1 MVYRSTEHNKHRL
14 IKNIVFYVYTLMFE
28 ISIIHSYTRTV
39 DEPSILILIYR
50 FNQKKVISKWK
61 GRATI
66 LPFSQ
71 NIINMHHVHVGFFS
85 IRKYPSFTVYCDNTC
100 NYTDANVTPFKMF
113 G

>member
-71 NIINMHHVHVGFFS
+71 NIIIMHYVHEGVFFS
-85 IRKYPSFTVYCDNTC
+85 SKSTHHLQFI
-100 NYTDANVTPFKMF
+100 VTLHVIILMQM
-113 G
+113 

>member
-50 FNQKKVISKWK
+50 FNKKKVISKWK

-71 NIINMHHVHVGFFS
+71 NIINMHQGHEGVFFPSESTHHLQFIVTIHV
-85 IRKYPSFTVYCDNTC
+85 IIL
-100 NYTDANVTPFKMF
+100 MQI
-113 G
+113 

>member
-50 FNQKKVISKWK
+50 FNKKKSYIKVK
-61 GRATI
+61 R
-66 LPFSQ
+66 
-71 NIINMHHVHVGFFS
+71 
-85 IRKYPSFTVYCDNTC
+85 
-100 NYTDANVTPFKMF
+100 
-113 G
+113 

>member
-14 IKNIVFYVYTLMFE
+14 IKNMVFYVYTLMFE

-50 FNQKKVISKWK
+50 FNKKKVISKWK

-71 NIINMHHVHVGFFS
+71 NIINMHYVHEGVFFPSESTHHLQFIVTIHV
-85 IRKYPSFTVYCDNTC
+85 IIL
-100 NYTDANVTPFKMF
+100 MQM
-113 G
+113 